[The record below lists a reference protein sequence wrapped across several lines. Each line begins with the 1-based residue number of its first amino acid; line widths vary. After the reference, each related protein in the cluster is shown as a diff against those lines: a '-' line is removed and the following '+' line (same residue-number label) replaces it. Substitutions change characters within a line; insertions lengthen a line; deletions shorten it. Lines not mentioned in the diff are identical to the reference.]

1 MTSATGRPASMRD
14 WGQGHCQAEDG
25 TALRWLRSGGNG
37 PPLLLVHGFTDSA
50 LYFSR
55 AAERLADNWDVVA
68 YDARGHG
75 ASGRAG
81 DRFDDAIRVSDL
93 RTVVDALG
101 LDRPAMMGHSM
112 GASTIALAVA
122 ANTGIAR
129 AIVLE
134 DPAWWETPFPA
145 TDEEAAQ
152 QEAVRQAGNT
162 AWREWVA
169 WMQQAPREE
178 ALAARRSDS
187 PLWSEVD
194 VALSLDARMHVQLD
208 LFEHFPSLRA
218 PWRTVVPLIECP
230 TLLVLGDSAAGG
242 IITPELAAEASA
254 LNPLITSAHITGA
267 GHAIRYD
274 QFEPFMGAVAV
285 FLDSH
290 RY

>member
-1 MTSATGRPASMRD
+1 MTSPTGLTPSMRD
-14 WGQGHCQAEDG
+14 WEQGRCPADDG
-25 TALRWLRSGGNG
+25 TSLRWFRSGGNG

-55 AAERLADNWDVVA
+55 AAERLANDWEIVA

-93 RTVVDALG
+93 RSVVNALG
-101 LDRPAMMGHSM
+101 LDRPAMVGHSM

-122 ANTGIAR
+122 ANPGIAR
-129 AIVLE
+129 AVVLE
-134 DPAWWETPFPA
+134 DPAWWETPIPA

-152 QEAVRQAGNT
+152 QEATRQAGNT
-162 AWREWVA
+162 TWRDWVA

-178 ALAARRSDS
+178 ALAARRSES
-187 PLWSEVD
+187 PLWSEDD
-194 VALSLDARMHVQLD
+194 VALSLDARMDVQLG

-218 PWRTVVPLIECP
+218 PWRTVVPLIDCP

-242 IITPELAAEASA
+242 IITPELAAEAGV
-254 LNPLITSAHITGA
+254 LNPLISSAHIIGA

-274 QFEPFMGAVAV
+274 RFEPFMEAVTA
-285 FLDSH
+285 FLARH
-290 RY
+290 RH